1 MTTIIIIAFS
11 LSMDA
16 FSLSLA
22 YGTLNLNKKDML
34 SLSFIVGLYHFF
46 MPQIGV
52 IVGDTL
58 LKIIKINPN
67 FIVFI
72 VLSFIGIEMIFE
84 SFKKEEN
91 IKKLKLMEMILF
103 GLAVSIDSFSLGIGL
118 KVITNNILISCI
130 FFSVFSFIFTLIGL
144 FIGKKTSEIL
154 GFISTLLG
162 GIILVIMGVL
172 YLI

>member
-130 FFSVFSFIFTLIGL
+130 FFSAFSFIFTLIGL